1 MQERTHTLLDHVH
14 EVVVLVWCFYLGYVL
29 VRLLGQV
36 LKPKPTPISQEEFDA
51 RQQAWRDQLEAHENE
66 QRHLLAVEIAKHL
79 EHLRVQQVTDD
90 DMLRVP
96 RG

>member
-1 MQERTHTLLDHVH
+1 MSEQNHTLLDHVQ
-14 EVVVLVWCFYLGYVL
+14 EFVLLAWCVLFGFVLG
-29 VRLLGQV
+29 RLLVQV